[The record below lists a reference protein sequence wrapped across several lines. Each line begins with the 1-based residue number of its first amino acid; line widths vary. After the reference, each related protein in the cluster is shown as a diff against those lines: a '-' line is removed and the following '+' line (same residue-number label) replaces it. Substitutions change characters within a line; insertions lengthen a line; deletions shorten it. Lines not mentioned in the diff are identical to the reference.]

1 MNRFI
6 PRIHLPSPRCQGILI
21 FFFPSFIF
29 AEIPGKTCRLRAN
42 RDPMA
47 TIKQIAKL
55 ARVSIGTV
63 SNVLNEL
70 PSVREPAR
78 KRVLSVIDSLGY
90 QPSLLG
96 RALRKDKTNM
106 IVMIVPDITNP
117 FFPSVVRGAEDVAFQ
132 NGYRLVL
139 CNSDNDSGKESAYL
153 RELRTYRPSG
163 LIIVPA
169 DRSKGEEDVL
179 AYLDAGSAV
188 VYMDRIPPHWRGDS
202 VTSAHE
208 TGAYEATR
216 HLIRLRHKRIATITG
231 PIPGTSAVQ
240 RLSGFLRAMKEANL
254 PVPPEYIQETTFDR
268 AGGREKAAFLLDL
281 KMRPTAIFAANDLI
295 AMGAIKATR
304 EAGLSCPED
313 ISIFGFD
320 NLEIDDETVPSL
332 STVDQFIAELGMRAA
347 QIVID
352 RMSGDKSPAKRI
364 CIPTSLRL
372 RGSTGLYKL
381 RHQTAAPKPRSHPSV
396 KKPSRTSSR

>member
-1 MNRFI
+1 M
-6 PRIHLPSPRCQGILI
+6 
-21 FFFPSFIF
+21 
-29 AEIPGKTCRLRAN
+29 T
-42 RDPMA
+42 

-55 ARVSIGTV
+55 AKVSIGTV

-78 KRVLSVIDSLGY
+78 KRVLTVIDSLGY

-96 RALRKDKTNM
+96 RALRKDKTSL

-117 FFPSVVRGAEDVAFQ
+117 FFPSIVRGAEDVAFQ
-132 NGYRLVL
+132 NSYRLVL
-139 CNSDNDSGKESAYL
+139 CNSDNDSNKESSYL

-169 DRSKGEEDVL
+169 DLSKGEEDVR
-179 AYLDAGSAV
+179 AYVKAGSAV
-188 VYMDRIPPHWRGDS
+188 VYMDRIPPTWKGDS

-208 TGAYEATR
+208 NGAYEATR

-231 PIPGTSAVQ
+231 PMPGTSAVQ
-240 RLSGFLRAMKEANL
+240 RLSGFLRAMKEAGL
-254 PVPPEYIQETTFDR
+254 PVPPEYIQEATFDR
-268 AGGREKAAFLLDL
+268 TGGREKTEYLLRL
-281 KMRPTAIFAANDLI
+281 PSRPTAIFAANDLI

-304 EAGLSCPED
+304 EAGLACPED
-313 ISIFGFD
+313 VSIFGFD
-320 NLEIDDETVPSL
+320 NLDTDDETEPSL

-352 RMSGDKSPAKRI
+352 RMAGDKSPAKHV

-372 RGSTGLYKL
+372 RSSTGLYRARYPVAPRK
-381 RHQTAAPKPRSHPSV
+381 RRKQPAASTKPDRISP
-396 KKPSRTSSR
+396 RRG